1 MKTHTEGPVYKSLAN
16 HSIRANQVRLN
27 SIQSGRTLME
37 HAPLAEKLRPREKQD
52 FNGQDAIWS
61 TNSHL
66 RKLVESGAFRAGIF
80 WGPPGSGKTTLARI
94 IAEQFSSQCVFL
106 SAVTAGVKDIRAV
119 IEDSRG
125 QIQLKQPPILLFLD
139 EIHRLSKSQQD
150 ALLPALESG
159 DIRFIGA
166 TTENP
171 SFEVNRA
178 VLSRCLVFTFQRYSA
193 EALCKIAR
201 QASSRD
207 AHAKVV
213 ERLSDDVLQAV
224 AKAADGDARQFWNLI
239 EAVAA
244 ATPHDQTITL
254 EGLRPFAGS
263 ICRQFDKSADLHFD
277 IVSAMIKCIRASQ
290 PDAALYYCARLIDAG
305 EDPMYIARRLLI
317 SASEDIGNAN
327 PTALMLA
334 TSALQ
339 AVAATCYPECR
350 IVFGQLVTYLAASP
364 KSNRAYIAMDAAI
377 ADVKMHGSVPVPLML
392 RNAPTK
398 LMKEMGY
405 GEGYVYA
412 HDDQKAAARLNYLP
426 PEIGERRYYDP
437 LAVGTEKQLRE
448 NLEKLRGSSR
458 ID

>member
-166 TTENP
+166 T
-171 SFEVNRA
+171 
-178 VLSRCLVFTFQRYSA
+178 
-193 EALCKIAR
+193 
-201 QASSRD
+201 
-207 AHAKVV
+207 
-213 ERLSDDVLQAV
+213 
-224 AKAADGDARQFWNLI
+224 
-239 EAVAA
+239 
-244 ATPHDQTITL
+244 
-254 EGLRPFAGS
+254 RP
-263 ICRQFDKSADLHFD
+263 K
-277 IVSAMIKCIRASQ
+277 
-290 PDAALYYCARLIDAG
+290 
-305 EDPMYIARRLLI
+305 
-317 SASEDIGNAN
+317 
-327 PTALMLA
+327 
-334 TSALQ
+334 
-339 AVAATCYPECR
+339 
-350 IVFGQLVTYLAASP
+350 
-364 KSNRAYIAMDAAI
+364 
-377 ADVKMHGSVPVPLML
+377 
-392 RNAPTK
+392 K
-398 LMKEMGY
+398 LK
-405 GEGYVYA
+405 
-412 HDDQKAAARLNYLP
+412 
-426 PEIGERRYYDP
+426 
-437 LAVGTEKQLRE
+437 
-448 NLEKLRGSSR
+448 
-458 ID
+458 